1 MQIANDE
8 KLNNIHTIH
17 VDYIRKRSMMI
28 KKREKKIDD
37 IIKIYQYT
45 PSSPTRTM
53 NSFRHFCLSP
63 PTHNNI
69 KSDCLL
75 KTSNSQRIQYPIK
88 KPFRLKKT
96 PKQRM
101 IFV

>member
-88 KPFRLKKT
+88 QPFRLKKT